1 MNLFICECDLNAT
14 PEEQMATDAW
24 LLFETSRKH
33 SFGFRVYQ
41 MRDTCTFGRSQ
52 KIKSIEKRE
61 LGVGTLVRRPT
72 GGGAVIHGNDTT
84 FALSIPNSSYLF
96 NLKIIELYKEIHNLF
111 SRVLDNFSINTGL
124 FDKQVGSLPDFCFES
139 PNQYDL
145 LEINS
150 GKKIT
155 GSAIKK
161 SKEGILV
168 QGNIFREL
176 YLEDFM
182 IFGRQELINSYSL
195 SAENISSKRYRKC
208 CHWNNLCHQFNSSSW
223 NYSL

>member
-1 MNLFICECDLNAT
+1 M
-14 PEEQMATDAW
+14 
-24 LLFETSRKH
+24 S
-33 SFGFRVYQ
+33 
-41 MRDTCTFGRSQ
+41 
-52 KIKSIEKRE
+52 
-61 LGVGTLVRRPT
+61 
-72 GGGAVIHGNDTT
+72 
-84 FALSIPNSSYLF
+84 
-96 NLKIIELYKEIHNLF
+96 
-111 SRVLDNFSINTGL
+111 
-124 FDKQVGSLPDFCFES
+124 DFCFES

-208 CHWNNLCHQFNSSSW
+208 CHWHNLCHQFNSSSW